1 MLSGM
6 KPLPKALLIFLPI
19 ALAIGLYMK
28 FAPEKKVEP
37 VVVPVAV
44 QVVPAGAAVVVA
56 PTPAPA
62 TVVEPAP
69 VADEAQNSGMKALM
83 QKGKK

>member
-6 KPLPKALLIFLPI
+6 KPLPKALIIALPI
-19 ALAIGLYMK
+19 VIAVTLYIK

-37 VVVPVAV
+37 VVAPVAV
-44 QVVPAGAAVVVA
+44 QAVPAETAVVPA
-56 PTPAPA
+56 P
-62 TVVEPAP
+62 ESAP
-69 VADEAQNSGMKALM
+69 VATEGQSEGMKALL